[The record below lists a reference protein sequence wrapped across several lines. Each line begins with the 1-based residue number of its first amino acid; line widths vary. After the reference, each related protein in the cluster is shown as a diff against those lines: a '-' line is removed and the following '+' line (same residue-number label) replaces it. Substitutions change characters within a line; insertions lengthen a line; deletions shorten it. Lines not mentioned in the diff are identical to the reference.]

1 MKNIKNIIKL
11 GLILF
16 SIDFVY
22 LKSIGS
28 FFNKKMKLIQKEPF
42 KLNKFGALLCYLF
55 LILGLYHFVIKNID
69 KNTVVKKQKSLIKD
83 AFILGFVIYG
93 VFETTNYAIFKNW
106 SVELLILD
114 TIWGGILFSLTTYIY
129 LKLYFL

>member
-11 GLILF
+11 GIILF
-16 SIDFVY
+16 SIDFIY

-42 KLNKFGALLCYLF
+42 ELNKFGALLCYSF

-69 KNTVVKKQKSLIKD
+69 KNTVLKKQKTLIKD

-114 TIWGGILFSLTTYIY
+114 TLWGGILLGTTS
-129 LKLYFL
+129 YFVF